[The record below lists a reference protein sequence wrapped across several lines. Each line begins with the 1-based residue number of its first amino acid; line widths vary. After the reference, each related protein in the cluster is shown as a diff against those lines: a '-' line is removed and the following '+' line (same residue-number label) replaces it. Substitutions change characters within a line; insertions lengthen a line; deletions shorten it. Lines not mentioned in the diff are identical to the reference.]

1 MYKPSRG
8 GQSGGKRFG
17 AKKFGGNDRGDR
29 YGSDRRERNTP
40 MLYDAVCAE
49 CANACQVPFRPN
61 GKKPVLCRDCF
72 GGNEG
77 SAPMRKPSP
86 RAMAS
91 RPAANMPSADT
102 ALLREISAKLD
113 AILTALHA

>member
-1 MYKPSRG
+1 MYKPSRS
-8 GQSGGKRFG
+8 GQNGGKRFG
-17 AKKFGGNDRGDR
+17 AKKFNGNSRGGRIND
-29 YGSDRRERNTP
+29 DRRERNTP

-72 GGNEG
+72 SGNEG
-77 SAPMRKPSP
+77 STSCRKPSP
-86 RAMAS
+86 RAVAS
-91 RPAANMPSADT
+91 RPATVPTADT

-113 AILTALHA
+113 AILNALHA